1 MAKSKVAT
9 PWRNVP
15 ELNID
20 FLSNQSFHKPNQPRQ
35 PFEQVLGRAELTADG
50 GDIDGG
56 EDQGFG
62 DQSSGTAGKKT
73 DPIRCI
79 GFHIGRL
86 FGTLTFGDDK
96 SDVKV

>member
-9 PWRNVP
+9 PWRNIP

-50 GDIDGG
+50 
-56 EDQGFG
+56 
-62 DQSSGTAGKKT
+62 
-73 DPIRCI
+73 
-79 GFHIGRL
+79 
-86 FGTLTFGDDK
+86 
-96 SDVKV
+96 